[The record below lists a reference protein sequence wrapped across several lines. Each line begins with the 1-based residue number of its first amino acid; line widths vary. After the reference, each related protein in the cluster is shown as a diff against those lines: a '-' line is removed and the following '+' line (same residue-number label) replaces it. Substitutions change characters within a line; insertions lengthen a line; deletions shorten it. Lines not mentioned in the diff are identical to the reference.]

1 MSCNKNIVDGCQ
13 TERAMRAA
21 EVSYGNTVVA
31 GNVHE
36 DNTQQ
41 SKIAGNFRYIYM
53 YFRILE
59 MLKDRTK
66 YLLI

>member
-1 MSCNKNIVDGCQ
+1 MSCNKNIVKVCQ

-31 GNVHE
+31 WNVHE

-41 SKIAGNFRYIYM
+41 LKIAGNFRY
-53 YFRILE
+53 
-59 MLKDRTK
+59 T
-66 YLLI
+66 